1 MSKSNLK
8 KIYHNFIHAFPI
20 LFLFFLAFTGLD
32 LSFFLFENNYSFNF
46 IYLVVFYWVLTKP
59 DRLGYGLIFLIGII
73 NDVVQNFPIGISSI
87 NYLLLCAI
95 AAFIRARTLMPS
107 LLYDW
112 VFFLIAILIVTSVN
126 FMVLTTIFDYPIK
139 YRILMFSSFI
149 TFLIYPVL
157 SKLFDQI
164 TLIDFRKDN
173 AK

>member
-8 KIYHNFIHAFPI
+8 KLYHNFIHAFPI
-20 LFLFFLAFTGLD
+20 LFLFFLAFTGFD

>member
-8 KIYHNFIHAFPI
+8 KLYHNFIHAFPI
-20 LFLFFLAFTGLD
+20 LFLFFLAFTGFD

-112 VFFLIAILIVTSVN
+112 VFFLIAILIITSVN
-126 FMVLTTIFDYPIK
+126 FTILTIIFNYPIK
-139 YRILMFSSFI
+139 YGILMFSSFI
-149 TFLIYPVL
+149 TFLIYPAL
-157 SKLFDQI
+157 SKLFDKI
-164 TLIDFRKDN
+164 TLIELREEN
-173 AK
+173 AN